1 MSKKL
6 PIIHSNCSEDLK
18 ALIYSMLDFEPQ
30 KRPSV
35 HKILD
40 IPFIKKHLC
49 QTLEKTIN
57 LYDENMSTNE
67 QLRRSTSVNKLIKKR
82 DSTSLSSS
90 LLPAK
95 QSSQ

>member
-1 MSKKL
+1 MCKLMSKKL
-6 PIIHSNCSEDLK
+6 PVIHSSCSEDLK

-57 LYDENMSTNE
+57 LYDENMSTN
-67 QLRRSTSVNKLIKKR
+67 
-82 DSTSLSSS
+82 
-90 LLPAK
+90 
-95 QSSQ
+95 

>member
-1 MSKKL
+1 MCKLMSKKI

-57 LYDENMSTNE
+57 LYDENMSTN
-67 QLRRSTSVNKLIKKR
+67 
-82 DSTSLSSS
+82 
-90 LLPAK
+90 
-95 QSSQ
+95 